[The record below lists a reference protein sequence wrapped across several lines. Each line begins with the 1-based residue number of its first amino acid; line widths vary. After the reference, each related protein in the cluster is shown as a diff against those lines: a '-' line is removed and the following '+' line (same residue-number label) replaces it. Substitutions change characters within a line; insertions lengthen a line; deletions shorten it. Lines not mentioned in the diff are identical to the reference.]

1 MGWRY
6 AQGRCYQLEESLRKQ
21 SNVSYADNATQRLV
35 EFIAERHSIYKK
47 KAAGKPKPWTE
58 DKILQTYRFC
68 NVYRE
73 LDTVTQWISENWR
86 TPANA
91 DPDLWFN
98 MVIARLVNWP
108 GTLEQ
113 LEYTEKWN
121 PKRFVHI
128 MEGLAFVGKKVFSG
142 AYIVST
148 NGVTMPKAQYLA
160 ERVLTPLWNSREGL
174 RPRKGDSLSEFH
186 ARLMKFDGMGSFL
199 AAQVVADVKYAAG
212 SPLRKAPDWETFAAS
227 GPGSRRGLNRVIGRE
242 VDAPWKEQD
251 WHRELT
257 LLRTCVN
264 GNRALKKS
272 LPEPLHAQDLQN
284 CLCEFDK
291 MERVRLGEGR
301 PRSLYPG
308 V

>member
-1 MGWRY
+1 M
-6 AQGRCYQLEESLRKQ
+6 
-21 SNVSYADNATQRLV
+21 SNVFYPADPVDRLV
-35 EFIAERHSIYKK
+35 YFIAERYRVYKAK
-47 KAAGKPKPWTE
+47 VAGKPKPWTE
-58 DKILQTYRFC
+58 DHILQTYRFC

-73 LDTVTQWISENWR
+73 LDTVTQWIVENWR
-86 TPANA
+86 GPANA

-108 GTLEQ
+108 ETLEA

-121 PKRFVHI
+121 PKHFVRVL
-128 MEGLAFVGKKVFSG
+128 EGRAAAGIKVFSG

-160 ERVLTPLWNSREGL
+160 GKVLEKLWNHRSEI
-174 RPRKGDSLSEFH
+174 RPTKGDTLAAFH
-186 ARLMKFDGMGSFL
+186 QRLMKFDGMGSFL
-199 AAQVVADVKYAAG
+199 AAQVVADVKYAKG
-212 SPLRKAPDWETFAAS
+212 SPLNKATDWETFAAS
-227 GPGSRRGLNRVIGRE
+227 GPGSRRGLNRVLEQPTG
-242 VDAPWKEQD
+242 APWNEGN
-251 WHRELT
+251 WRTELLSLWET
-257 LLRTCVN
+257 VN
-264 GNRALKKS
+264 KDKTLKKL